1 MPITLTEFLLRAL
14 AAVLLGLLVGIDRE
28 IKRKPMGARVYMLVS
43 LGSCAYMMTALN
55 FMFSPMTVG
64 EASLSIDPT
73 KIIDGVIGAIGFLGA
88 GAILSQTRK
97 GKVKGISTGA
107 GVWAVGAVG
116 IACAFGYF
124 AQATII
130 AVLAL
135 AILSITEWFEDN
147 AEEVGEEVAKKAKE
161 AAPKN

>member
-1 MPITLTEFLLRAL
+1 MTLTLTEFCLRAL
-14 AAVLLGLLVGIDRE
+14 IAVLLGLMVGIDRE
-28 IKRKPMGARVYMLVS
+28 VKRKPMGARVYMLVS

-64 EASLSIDPT
+64 DAALSIDPT

-116 IACAFGYF
+116 IACAFGHF
-124 AQATII
+124 AQAFVV
-130 AVLAL
+130 ALLAL
-135 AILSITEWFEDN
+135 AILSITEWFEEN
-147 AEEVGEEVAKKAKE
+147 AEEVGEEVAKKAK
-161 AAPKN
+161 AAKNKD

>member
-1 MPITLTEFLLRAL
+1 MTLSLTEFCLRAL
-14 AAVLLGLLVGIDRE
+14 VAVLLGLLVGIDRE
-28 IKRKPMGARVYMLVS
+28 IKRKPMGARVYMLVA

-55 FMFSPMTVG
+55 FMFSPMTIG
-64 EASLSIDPT
+64 DASLSIDPT

-116 IACAFGYF
+116 ISCAFGHF
-124 AQATII
+124 AEATFI
-130 AVLAL
+130 AILAL
-135 AILSITEWFEDN
+135 AILSVTEWFEKN
-147 AEEVGEEVAKKAKE
+147 AKEVGEKVTEKAKD
-161 AAPKN
+161 